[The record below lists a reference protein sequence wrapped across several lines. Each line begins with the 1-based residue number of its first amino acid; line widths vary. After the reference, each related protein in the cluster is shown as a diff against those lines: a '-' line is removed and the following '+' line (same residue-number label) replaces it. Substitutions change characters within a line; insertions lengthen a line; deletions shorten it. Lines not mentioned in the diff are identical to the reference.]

1 MLPLPVFPLQVFSH
15 FKSRFLRYLNES
27 CVNWWWDMDWRLFSG
42 AKWTEPPKPQKRV
55 ITSVLILMSPPP
67 FFFARPLCA
76 YTQPFNSI
84 TYSCPISRNDHLEM
98 STLDSWLQY
107 ASNGVLIV
115 RNGAVLSVKEDG
127 EILQHLYQDS
137 RVETVPP
144 G

>member
-1 MLPLPVFPLQVFSH
+1 MNLDQGKASSNGPETCKYCLS
-15 FKSRFLRYLNES
+15 S
-27 CVNWWWDMDWRLFSG
+27 
-42 AKWTEPPKPQKRV
+42 
-55 ITSVLILMSPPP
+55 
-67 FFFARPLCA
+67 
-76 YTQPFNSI
+76 TQIDSLE
-84 TYSCPISRNDHLEM
+84 ISALE
-98 STLDSWLQY
+98 SWLQY